1 MTQKNLGIYIHIP
14 FCKSK
19 CPYCDFCSFP
29 HKDTPTI
36 SAYALELCR
45 RIKTQA
51 PLYQDRT
58 VDTIYFGGGTPT
70 LLPLQSAEQIMTTLR
85 ACFHIIDNAEITL
98 ECNPGTVTGDTLT
111 TWHTLGVNR
120 LSMGAQSANP
130 AELKAL
136 GRLHTWEDVCTAVEM
151 ARNVGIDNINLD
163 FMMGIPHQTKDSL
176 ADTLNKAISLA
187 PQHLSSYCLSLEE
200 GTPYHKKGAEKLGL
214 PDDDTVTDMY
224 LLASSIIREAGYNHY
239 EISNFC
245 LPGHPSQHNLSTW
258 RAGEYV
264 GFGVAAHS
272 HVGLSRF
279 GNSRDMNAFLRGE
292 DIINEAY
299 TMTSAEAAAEAL
311 MLGLRLS
318 EGVHLDQL
326 SRRFGVTPPQHLQGK
341 LTPYQTA
348 GYLQMSGDHIQLTE
362 TGWLVS
368 NQILSEIWGILDDS
382 WS

>member
-29 HKDTPTI
+29 HKDTQTI
-36 SAYALELCR
+36 LDYAHELCR
-45 RIKTQA
+45 RIKAQA
-51 PLYQDRT
+51 PMYQNRT

-70 LLPLQSAEQIMTTLR
+70 LLPLQSAESIMTTLSH
-85 ACFHIIDNAEITL
+85 CFHVADNAEITL
-98 ECNPGTVTGDTLT
+98 ECNPTTVTSDILT

-130 AELKAL
+130 PELKAL
-136 GRLHTWEDVCTAVEM
+136 GRLHTWEDVCMAVET
-151 ARNVGIDNINLD
+151 ARKVGIDNINLD
-163 FMMGIPHQTKDSL
+163 FMMGIPHQTKESL
-176 ADTLNKAISLA
+176 SDTLNKAISLA

-224 LLASSIIREAGYNHY
+224 LLASNIIREAGYTHY

-245 LPGHPSQHNLSTW
+245 LSGYPSQHNLSTW

-264 GFGVAAHS
+264 GLGVAAHS

-292 DIINEAY
+292 DIIADAY
-299 TMTSAEAAAEAL
+299 TMTTTEAAAEAV

-326 SRRFGVTPPQHLQGK
+326 SRRFGVTFPQNLKEQ
-341 LTPYQTA
+341 LTHYQTA
-348 GYLQMSGDHIQLTE
+348 GYLQVVGDHMTLTE

-368 NQILSEIWGILDDS
+368 NQILSDIWKILEDF

>member
-58 VDTIYFGGGTPT
+58 IDTIYFGGGTPT

-176 ADTLNKAISLA
+176 ADTLNKAISKCRD
-187 PQHLSSYCLSLEE
+187 SYRVALKDKEF
-200 GTPYHKKGAEKLGL
+200 
-214 PDDDTVTDMY
+214 
-224 LLASSIIREAGYNHY
+224 LL
-239 EISNFC
+239 NF
-245 LPGHPSQHNLSTW
+245 
-258 RAGEYV
+258 
-264 GFGVAAHS
+264 
-272 HVGLSRF
+272 
-279 GNSRDMNAFLRGE
+279 
-292 DIINEAY
+292 
-299 TMTSAEAAAEAL
+299 
-311 MLGLRLS
+311 
-318 EGVHLDQL
+318 
-326 SRRFGVTPPQHLQGK
+326 RR
-341 LTPYQTA
+341 
-348 GYLQMSGDHIQLTE
+348 
-362 TGWLVS
+362 
-368 NQILSEIWGILDDS
+368 
-382 WS
+382 